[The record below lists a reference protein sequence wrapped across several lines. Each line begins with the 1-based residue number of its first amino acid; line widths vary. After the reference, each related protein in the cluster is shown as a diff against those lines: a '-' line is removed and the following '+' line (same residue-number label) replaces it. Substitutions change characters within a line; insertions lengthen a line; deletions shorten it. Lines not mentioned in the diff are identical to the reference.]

1 MDKLLQQIE
10 KTGVLPVIKLNHP
23 ERDAVRLAQALT
35 RGQLP
40 AAEITFRAAGAAA
53 AIRLTLEA
61 NPDMLVGAGT
71 VLTVEQAKA
80 AIDAGAKFIVSPG
93 FNPKVVAYVLSQNVL
108 MLPGTVTPTEI
119 EMALGYGLKVLK
131 FFPASVYGGVKA
143 IKALSAPYSGVRFIP
158 TGGVSLDNLAE
169 YLAVPQILAC
179 GGSYMV
185 KEALLEAGDFDQIT
199 ELCRQTAAIVQQYR
213 A

>member
-10 KTGVLPVIKLNHP
+10 KIGVLPVIKLNHP
-23 ERDAVRLAQALT
+23 ERDAAKLAQALT
-35 RGQLP
+35 AGQLP
-40 AAEITFRAAGAAA
+40 AAEITFRAAGAAD

-61 NPDMLVGAGT
+61 APDMLVGAGT

-80 AIDAGAKFIVSPG
+80 AIAAGARFIVSPG
-93 FNPKVVAYVLSQNVL
+93 FNPEVVSYVLSQKVL

-143 IKALSAPYSGVRFIP
+143 IKALSAPYGGVRFIP
-158 TGGVSLDNLAE
+158 TGGVSLENLAE

-185 KEALLEAGDFDQIT
+185 KESLLEAGDFAQIT
-199 ELCRQTAAIVQQYR
+199 ELCHQTEEIVRRYR